1 MTGKTARPALTRR
14 RNRRLGPHQ
23 MDLFGSGATER
34 RLGAPAWRELPRE
47 AQDALTGLM
56 TQLLLEHAKARASAP
71 AAMEAGHD
79 L

>member
-1 MTGKTARPALTRR
+1 MAGKTVRPALTLR

-23 MDLFGSGATER
+23 LDLFGSGATER

-56 TQLLLEHAKARASAP
+56 TQLILEHAKARGSSP
-71 AAMEAGHD
+71 AATEAGHD